1 LILERPSSSSR
12 HRSPY
17 VSSRNRSNSA
27 QLNTSDPYRES
38 NASFSNTK
46 PVWRPNGA
54 HAPPSKPKS
63 SSREASW
70 KPTGIANKTKHIR
83 ALKPEYDVSTTEKR
97 IIIDGTESEPIPQ
110 RKILPN
116 RTKIRNG
123 DSKLKKRIANA
134 ESKVK
139 SAWEPTIT
147 GLSQSTTKEAKPP
160 IPRLVQQQTT
170 ITTPPKIKSV
180 PSEPATPIKKVVTA
194 PPQLPTTNTNTDRS
208 SLNDIPTKPIFE
220 STPRNQSIV
229 DENDDS
235 AADLFGNESRTSE
248 QSKKQELPRRPPQV
262 EKITTEQPRKP
273 SAELRTFCF
282 ILFLISIFYS
292 LSSKIN
298 CSRTR

>member
-1 LILERPSSSSR
+1 
-12 HRSPY
+12 
-17 VSSRNRSNSA
+17 
-27 QLNTSDPYRES
+27 LNTSDPYRES

-54 HAPPSKPKS
+54 HAPPPKPKS

-83 ALKPEYDVSTTEKR
+83 AFQPTLKPEYDVPTTEKS
-97 IIIDGTESEPIPQ
+97 IIIDATESEPIPQ

-116 RTKIRNG
+116 RTKIRGG
-123 DSKLKKRIANA
+123 DPKLKKRIANA

-160 IPRLVQQQTT
+160 IPHLVQKQTT

-194 PPQLPTTNTNTDRS
+194 PPQPPTTNANTDRS

-248 QSKKQELPRRPPQV
+248 RSKKQELPHLPPQE
-262 EKITTEQPRKP
+262 EKITTPPPEQPRKP

-282 ILFLISIFYS
+282 IVFLISIFHS

-298 CSRTR
+298 CTR